1 MRRFVG
7 IESGL
12 RAGAP
17 IAFADLVDGVAFGA
31 LAASAGLGL
40 FAAVAMSA
48 TAFSG
53 SAQFAATA
61 TLAHGGG
68 LLGGLVA
75 AAALN
80 ARYVALGAVVAPAL
94 ARRPLGRLAQSHLM
108 TGASWAL
115 AQRGRD
121 APDVDVLVGVGLAE
135 LGGWTAGTAL
145 GAAFGGALGDGA
157 SLGLDAVYPAF
168 FLALLCERADRRG
181 AALAVGAGLAALA
194 LTPVLAPGLPVLVAG
209 AAALLVGGRRG

>member
-1 MRRFVG
+1 MKRYAG
-7 IESGL
+7 INRGL
-12 RAGAP
+12 RAGAS
-17 IAFADLVDGVAFGA
+17 IAVADLVDGVAFGA

-40 FAAVAMSA
+40 LAAVAMSA

-68 LLGGLVA
+68 VLGGLVA

-80 ARYVALGAVVAPAL
+80 ARYVALGAVVAPSL
-94 ARRPLGRLAQSHLM
+94 ARRPLRRLAQAHLI
-108 TGASWAL
+108 TDASWAL

-121 APDVDVLVGVGLAE
+121 VPDVQVLVGVGLAE
-135 LGGWTAGTAL
+135 LGGWTSGTAV
-145 GAAFGGALGDGA
+145 GALAGGALRGGA

-168 FLALLCERADRRG
+168 FLALLCERVDRRG
-181 AALAVGAGLAALA
+181 ALLAAGAGLVVLA
-194 LTPVLAPGLPVLVAG
+194 LTPLLAPGLPVLAAG
-209 AAALLVGGRRG
+209 VAALVVGGRRA